1 MDRSLS
7 EESRTRNRSEA
18 ALAAPDTS
26 VTQRMERLRPREHP
40 QRPTP
45 DMVARS
51 RPPAHAPSWSG
62 PSPARRERVQRWWS
76 EAPLRLESGAGEPA
90 RVRVRDRRYR
100 RLLVQADVVAVS
112 LALALC
118 VPLLGDGD
126 VLTPLV
132 VAGVPLLILLGKVL
146 GLYDRDEL
154 LLRKTTLDEA
164 PRLFQVATLT
174 ALLLS
179 LGAGAFVKGEMGHKQ
194 TLAFWLVL
202 AVLLP
207 LARSLARGLAGRIT
221 EPENCLLVG
230 DPEAC
235 NRVFAKIE
243 DGPGVH
249 AHVVA
254 QMDFE
259 SAADADDAAAVLALV
274 SEERQVHR
282 VVIAPPA
289 TDQGEVLN
297 LIRVAKNLG
306 LKVSVLPRML
316 EVVGSSVE
324 FDDLEGMNV
333 LAVRR
338 FGLTRSSKLVKRG
351 LDVAVSATALLA
363 FAPLLVLIAL
373 AIKLDSRGPVCFRQ
387 QRVGRKGR
395 VFSILKFRTMD
406 EDAERR
412 KAELA
417 HLNEA
422 VGLFKIADDPRVTRV
437 GRLLRRT
444 SLDELP
450 QLVNVL
456 RGEMS
461 LVGPR
466 PLVLEDDE
474 RVEGWYRRRLQLT
487 PGMTGRWQVLGSAR
501 IPLQEMVKL
510 DYLYVANW
518 SLWGDVKILL
528 RTVEFIVG
536 RRGL

>member
-1 MDRSLS
+1 M
-7 EESRTRNRSEA
+7 
-18 ALAAPDTS
+18 
-26 VTQRMERLRPREHP
+26 
-40 QRPTP
+40 
-45 DMVARS
+45 
-51 RPPAHAPSWSG
+51 
-62 PSPARRERVQRWWS
+62 
-76 EAPLRLESGAGEPA
+76 RLESDSAEPA
-90 RVRVRDRRYR
+90 RVRERDSRYR
-100 RLLVQADVVAVS
+100 RLLVVADVLAV
-112 LALALC
+112 ALALTVC
-118 VPLLGDGD
+118 VPLLGDDD

-132 VAGVPLLILLGKVL
+132 AAGIPMIVLLSKVL

-154 LLRKTTLDEA
+154 LLRKTTLDEV
-164 PRLFQVATLT
+164 PKLFQVATLT

-179 LGAGAFVKGEMGHKQ
+179 LGASVFVDGEMGHKQ
-194 TLAFWLVL
+194 TFGFWLL
-202 AVLLP
+202 LFALLP
-207 LARSLARGLAGRIT
+207 LGRAAARSLASRMA
-221 EPENCLLVG
+221 EPESCLLVG
-230 DPEAC
+230 EPEAC
-235 NRVFAKIE
+235 DRALAKIE
-243 DGPGVH
+243 DSPGVH

-254 QMDFE
+254 QIDLE
-259 SAADADDAAAVLALV
+259 SAADADDAAAVLALI
-274 SEERQVHR
+274 SEERDVHR

-324 FDDLEGMNV
+324 FDDLEGVNV
-333 LAVRR
+333 LGVRR
-338 FGLTRSSKLVKRG
+338 FGLTRSSWLIKRAMDLLVSG
-351 LDVAVSATALLA
+351 
-363 FAPLLVLIAL
+363 LVLIVLAPLCAL
-373 AIKLDSRGPVCFRQ
+373 IAVAIRLDSRGPVLFSQ
-387 QRVGRKGR
+387 QRVGREAR
-395 VFSILKFRTMD
+395 VFQMLKFRTMV
-406 EDAERR
+406 EDAEGR

-417 HLNEA
+417 DRNEA
-422 VGLFKIADDPRVTRV
+422 DGLFKIADDPRITRV

-501 IPLQEMVKL
+501 IPLHEMVKL

-528 RTVEFIVG
+528 RTVEFMIG